1 MVLKVRKSRAERLP
15 PTCEVGECMG
25 LLGGAWT
32 PNVIWH
38 LSGGPRRFGELRI
51 DMPGI
56 SAKMLSA
63 RLKDLEEKGVI
74 RRTVAATSPPSVE
87 YALSD
92 LGRELVPAITA
103 IAAVGARLKARRL
116 AVAAADAPTGQE
128 ATVQHE
134 DED

>member
-1 MVLKVRKSRAERLP
+1 MS
-15 PTCEVGECMG
+15 

-74 RRTVAATSPPSVE
+74 RRTVAATSPPSVD

-92 LGRELVPAITA
+92 LGRDLVPAITA

-116 AVAAADAPTGQE
+116 AGGVAEQAATEPVEEKD
-128 ATVQHE
+128 
-134 DED
+134 